1 MAYLSLADFTVYV
14 GSEIA
19 ADEQFLARCLATAED
34 AVNDHCQR
42 SFDPPAVTSITRT
55 YVPIEDVVVTHD
67 FVDST
72 NLVIANDGVAT
83 ALSTVQLEPVN
94 TTSWAGLSRPYCQI
108 RLKDGCWT
116 RDGGRATVSVTS
128 TRWGWAAIPPE
139 VVEATAILAKDL
151 AHVRTNRFGTAGFGE
166 FGVIRVRD
174 NPHVILLLANLH
186 HPMAVGV

>member
-1 MAYLSLADFTVYV
+1 
-14 GSEIA
+14 
-19 ADEQFLARCLATAED
+19 
-34 AVNDHCQR
+34 
-42 SFDPPAVTSITRT
+42 
-55 YVPIEDVVVTHD
+55 
-67 FVDST
+67 
-72 NLVIANDGVAT
+72 
-83 ALSTVQLEPVN
+83 
-94 TTSWAGLSRPYCQI
+94 
-108 RLKDGCWT
+108 
-116 RDGGRATVSVTS
+116 VSVTS